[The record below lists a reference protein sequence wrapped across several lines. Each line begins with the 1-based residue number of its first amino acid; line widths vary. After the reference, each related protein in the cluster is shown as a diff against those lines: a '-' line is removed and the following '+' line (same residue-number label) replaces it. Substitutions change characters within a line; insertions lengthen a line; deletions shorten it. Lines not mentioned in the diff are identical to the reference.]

1 MSNYWVDRATE
12 QARKQ
17 YDKSLEDLGKELAR
31 YYKIALKGVRTDT
44 VALFQKI
51 HDEMEKGEPL
61 GTDSLYRYNRFIQLR
76 NRIQQELNRLGT
88 EEIKA
93 MGRKYED
100 MARYINHFIA
110 DEAKGT
116 ISKDFLLLDN
126 EKVKEIANS
135 VWCADGKH
143 WSERVWDK
151 TRRLQSSIEKGLVD
165 SVARGA
171 SKDDLVKDVVV
182 KHFCNTCG

>member
-17 YDKSLEDLGKELAR
+17 YDKSLEDLEKELAR
-31 YYKIALKGVRTDT
+31 CYKIALKGVRTDT

-88 EEIKA
+88 
-93 MGRKYED
+93 
-100 MARYINHFIA
+100 
-110 DEAKGT
+110 
-116 ISKDFLLLDN
+116 
-126 EKVKEIANS
+126 
-135 VWCADGKH
+135 
-143 WSERVWDK
+143 
-151 TRRLQSSIEKGLVD
+151 
-165 SVARGA
+165 
-171 SKDDLVKDVVV
+171 
-182 KHFCNTCG
+182 